1 MKKLFKYTY
10 LALVGMVATLVA
22 SCSDSYK
29 YDGRGTWDATDS
41 YANIYFEITDSTLEL
56 DPADP
61 TTVKIKVSRRNTQG
75 ALTVPFSILENTD
88 DVFTVGEAVF
98 ADGAAEA
105 EFTASCPKA
114 EVGKPYTLKIQTT
127 DPALVSKYSAG
138 AIYSITVTRVKWNDV
153 GFYYA
158 DEAKTKKVEGY
169 AMYTDDFMCAV
180 FNTGNPTYPVKV
192 QERDDQKGMFRVINA
207 YGEGYPYNDPGD
219 WDASK
224 DYYMLINATDP
235 ERVFISPADMKLGLD
250 WSYGPIHVLN
260 LAGNYVEA
268 AEAAEASGD
277 AAKAKQNWDKA
288 EEYYG
293 KYENGKITFPAQSF
307 YFAMENY
314 NDGKFGWYANP
325 NGAFAL
331 VLNPDLDLHN
341 ADMTSD
347 EDFTWE
353 LVNNNF
359 MLVSGKLGES
369 VEGVSLYKGTC
380 INKEGK
386 CDERFAAE
394 YGTAYKIA
402 SPYAEGYDIYF
413 TATDKGEVKLPEEFK
428 YQNTG
433 MKAVGDEVYAV
444 ISPAASSFTEKV
456 ITLKIAFQ
464 TYPDKEGNF
473 IEYGSSEEVLQ
484 FLTWTAVG
492 TGTYTYDFYAW
503 LTADDKDNYE
513 PIVDPGYT
521 ISQRDDDATIYKI
534 ESWLNG
540 GELIFKWDQE
550 SNNCI
555 VFESSTGIVNSSVGM
570 FWASDVPQ
578 YTGNNS
584 YYTNFPCIYDPE
596 TSTFKFK
603 LIYYYASDNIGV
615 FDESF
620 KVDWTT
626 SAVASRP
633 YAVKRASKASTTLK
647 TSKKVNLKKQD
658 KASRLGKGVKKNVK
672 TKRQISSATLVK

>member
-314 NDGKFGWYANP
+314 NDGKFGWYANQ

-464 TYPDKEGNF
+464 TYPDKDGNF

-484 FLTWTAVG
+484 FLTWTKVG
-492 TGTYTYDFYAW
+492 TGMYTYTAYFVNEFDDEDNPIPVTDGPYDIY
-503 LTADDKDNYE
+503 
-513 PIVDPGYT
+513 
-521 ISQRDDDATIYKI
+521 QRDDKPDTYKVAD
-534 ESWLNG
+534 WGYG
-540 GELIFKWDQE
+540 GELVFTWDQE
-550 SNNCI
+550 TNLCTAPIS
-555 VFESSTGIVNSSVGM
+555 FTGYVDPNYGSMNVCDM
-570 FWASDVPQ
+570 V
-578 YTGNNS
+578 YL
-584 YYTNFPCIYDPE
+584 YD
-596 TSTFKFK
+596 FF
-603 LIYYYASDNIGV
+603 G
-615 FDESF
+615 
-620 KVDWTT
+620 
-626 SAVASRP
+626 
-633 YAVKRASKASTTLK
+633 ASTTYDQNPCTYDPATK
-647 TSKKVNLKKQD
+647 TFTFSLAVFSPTKGYYWKGKETLVVTWNASGSRKAAASKRSVAKNVKAKAKKMKVNANYSLM
-658 KASRLGKGVKKNVK
+658 GKGVKTNVK

>member
-158 DEAKTKKVEGY
+158 DAAKTEKVEGY
-169 AMYTDDFMCAV
+169 AMYTDDLITFY
-180 FNTGNPTYPVKV
+180 TGAAPLVYPVKL
-192 QERDDQKGMFRVINA
+192 QERDDQKGIFRMVNA
-207 YGEGYPYNDPGD
+207 YGEDYPYNDPGD

-224 DYYMLINATDP
+224 DYYIIINATDP
-235 ERVFISPADMKLGLD
+235 EKVYISPSAVDMGLA
-250 WSYGPIHVLN
+250 WSYGEFYTLN
-260 LAGNYVEA
+260 LAGNYVEL
-268 AEAAEASGD
+268 AEASTD
-277 AAKAKQNWDKA
+277 AAKQKEYLDKA
-288 EEYYG
+288 EPYYG
-293 KYENGKITFPAQSF
+293 KYENGKITFPANSF
-307 YFAMENY
+307 YMAMAGLK
-314 NDGKFGWYANP
+314 DGAWNWYGNAS
-325 NGAFAL
+325 GAFSL
-331 VLNPDLDLHN
+331 VINPDLDLHN

-347 EDFTWE
+347 EDFKWE

-428 YQNTG
+428 YQKTG

-484 FLTWTAVG
+484 FLTWTKVG
-492 TGTYTYDFYAW
+492 TGMYTYTAYFVNEYD
-503 LTADDKDNYE
+503 DEDN
-513 PIVDPGYT
+513 PIPVTDGPYD
-521 ISQRDDDATIYKI
+521 IYQRDDKPNTYKVAD
-534 ESWLNG
+534 WGYG
-540 GELIFKWDQE
+540 GELVFTWDQE
-550 SNNCI
+550 TNLCTAPIS
-555 VFESSTGIVNSSVGM
+555 FTGYVDPNHGSMNVCDM
-570 FWASDVPQ
+570 V
-578 YTGNNS
+578 YL
-584 YYTNFPCIYDPE
+584 YD
-596 TSTFKFK
+596 FF
-603 LIYYYASDNIGV
+603 G
-615 FDESF
+615 
-620 KVDWTT
+620 
-626 SAVASRP
+626 
-633 YAVKRASKASTTLK
+633 ASTTYDENPCTYDPATK
-647 TSKKVNLKKQD
+647 TFTLSLAVFSPTTGYYWKGKETLVVTWNASGSRKAAASKRSVAKNIKAKAKKMNVSA
-658 KASRLGKGVKKNVK
+658 KYSRLGKGVKKNVK

>member
-158 DEAKTKKVEGY
+158 DEAKTKKVEGSV
-169 AMYTDDFMCAV
+169 MYTDDII
-180 FNTGNPTYPVKV
+180 TGFYGVGNYQYPVRI
-192 QERDDQKGMFRVINA
+192 QERDDMKGYFRVIGLYDN
-207 YGEGYPYNDPGD
+207 YLGGKYSDPSMTTYLYID
-219 WDASK
+219 
-224 DYYMLINATDP
+224 ATDP
-235 ERVFISPADMKLGLD
+235 THVYIPELFESNMDLG
-250 WSYGPIHVLN
+250 SGHVLVHSI
-260 LAGNYVEA
+260 AGLRISQGRAKELK
-268 AEAAEASGD
+268 D
-277 AAKAKQNWDKA
+277 ADF
-288 EEYYG
+288 G
-293 KYENGKITFPAQSF
+293 TYENGKITFPKGGLLIGEVGYNNGGLYGTNKSGLTSF
-307 YFAMENY
+307 
-314 NDGKFGWYANP
+314 
-325 NGAFAL
+325 

-347 EDFTWE
+347 EDFSWE

-428 YQNTG
+428 YQKTG

-464 TYPDKEGNF
+464 TYPDEDGNF

-584 YYTNFPCIYDPE
+584 YYTNYPCIYDPE

-658 KASRLGKGVKKNVK
+658 KASRLGKGVKTNVK
-672 TKRQISSATLVK
+672 TKRQISSAKLVK

>member
-158 DEAKTKKVEGY
+158 DAAKTEKVEGY
-169 AMYTDDFMCAV
+169 AMYTDDLITFY
-180 FNTGNPTYPVKV
+180 TGAAPLVYPVKL
-192 QERDDQKGMFRVINA
+192 QERDDQKGIFRMVNA
-207 YGEGYPYNDPGD
+207 YGEDYPYNDPGD

-224 DYYMLINATDP
+224 DYYIIINATDP
-235 ERVFISPADMKLGLD
+235 EKVYISPSAVDMGLA
-250 WSYGPIHVLN
+250 WSYGEFYTLN
-260 LAGNYVEA
+260 LAGNYVEL
-268 AEAAEASGD
+268 AEASTD
-277 AAKAKQNWDKA
+277 AAKQKEYLDKA
-288 EEYYG
+288 EPYYG
-293 KYENGKITFPAQSF
+293 KYENGKITFPANSF
-307 YFAMENY
+307 YMAMAGLY
-314 NDGKFGWYANP
+314 DGDWSWPGNAS
-325 NGAFAL
+325 GAFSL
-331 VLNPDLDLHN
+331 VINPDLDLHN

-347 EDFTWE
+347 EDFKWE
-353 LVNNNF
+353 LVNDQY
-359 MLVSGKLGES
+359 MLASAKLGENI
-369 VEGVSLYKGTC
+369 EGVALYKGTC

-428 YQNTG
+428 YQKTG

-464 TYPDKEGNF
+464 TYPDEDGNF
-473 IEYGSSEEVLQ
+473 IEYGATEEVLQ
-484 FLTWTAVG
+484 FLTWTKVG
-492 TGTYTYDFYAW
+492 TGMYTYTYWFAEY
-503 LTADDKDNYE
+503 DDEDN
-513 PIVDPGYT
+513 PIPVTDGPLDIY
-521 ISQRDDDATIYKI
+521 QRDDKPTIYKVD
-534 ESWLNG
+534 
-540 GELIFKWDQE
+540 KWGKGAEFLFTWDGADAVTVPASFTGSVHPEYGSIYVSDLPTYDASKYSYDDYPCTYDASTQTFSFVVAYWDVE
-550 SNNCI
+550 GIWDAAKETLKVTWDASASHKATSAKR
-555 VFESSTGIVNSSVGM
+555 SSKTKNVSLKNK
-570 FWASDVPQ
+570 
-578 YTGNNS
+578 TR
-584 YYTNFPCIYDPE
+584 
-596 TSTFKFK
+596 KFK
-603 LIYYYASDNIGV
+603 KN
-615 FDESF
+615 
-620 KVDWTT
+620 
-626 SAVASRP
+626 SRF
-633 YAVKRASKASTTLK
+633 
-647 TSKKVNLKKQD
+647 
-658 KASRLGKGVKKNVK
+658 GKGVKKNVK
-672 TKRQISSATLVK
+672 SKKAFTPEALVK

>member
-158 DEAKTKKVEGY
+158 DAAKTKVEGY
-169 AMYTDDFMCAV
+169 AMYTDDLLTFY
-180 FNTGNPTYPVKV
+180 TGEAPLVYPVKL
-192 QERDDQKGMFRVINA
+192 QERDDQKGIFRMVNA
-207 YGEGYPYNDPGD
+207 YGEDYPWNAPGE

-224 DYYMLINATDP
+224 DYYIIINATDP
-235 ERVFISPADMKLGLD
+235 EKVYISPSAVDMGLA
-250 WSYGPIHVLN
+250 WSYGEFYTLN
-260 LAGNYVEA
+260 LAGNYVEL
-268 AEAAEASGD
+268 AEASTD
-277 AAKAKQNWDKA
+277 AAKQKEYLDKA
-288 EEYYG
+288 EPYYG
-293 KYENGKITFPAQSF
+293 KYENGKITFPANSF
-307 YFAMENY
+307 YMAMAGLK
-314 NDGKFGWYANP
+314 DGAWNWYGNAS
-325 NGAFAL
+325 GAFSL
-331 VLNPDLDLHN
+331 VINPDLDLHN

-347 EDFTWE
+347 EDFKWE

-428 YQNTG
+428 YQKTG

-464 TYPDKEGNF
+464 TYPDEDGNF

-484 FLTWTAVG
+484 FLTWTKVG
-492 TGTYTYDFYAW
+492 TGYYTYTYWFAKY
-503 LTADDKDNYE
+503 DDEDN
-513 PIVDPGYT
+513 PIPVTDGPLDIY
-521 ISQRDDDATIYKI
+521 QRDDKPTIYKVDN
-534 ESWLNG
+534 WGNG
-540 GELIFKWDQE
+540 AEFLFTWDGADAVTVPASFTGSVHPE
-550 SNNCI
+550 YGSIYVSDLPTYDASKYSYDDYPCTYDA
-555 VFESSTGIVNSSVGM
+555 STQTFSFVVAYWDVEGIWDAAEETLKVT
-570 FWASDVPQ
+570 WDAS
-578 YTGNNS
+578 
-584 YYTNFPCIYDPE
+584 
-596 TSTFKFK
+596 
-603 LIYYYASDNIGV
+603 ASR
-615 FDESF
+615 
-620 KVDWTT
+620 KTT
-626 SAVASRP
+626 SA
-633 YAVKRASKASTTLK
+633 KRSSMTKNVTLK
-647 TSKKVNLKKQD
+647 NKTRKFKKN
-658 KASRLGKGVKKNVK
+658 SRFGKGVKTNVK